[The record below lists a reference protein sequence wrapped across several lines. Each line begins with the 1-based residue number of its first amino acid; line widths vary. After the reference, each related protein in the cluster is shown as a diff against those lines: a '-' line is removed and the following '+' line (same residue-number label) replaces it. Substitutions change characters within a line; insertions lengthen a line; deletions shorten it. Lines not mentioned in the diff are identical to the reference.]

1 MSNVLLGDAKNVE
14 VEYKVQQKVKKA
26 KRKDGKGN
34 EVDKEKTKKL
44 ITIRIW
50 IDEEKTMEGQ

>member
-1 MSNVLLGDAKNVE
+1 MLLGDAKNVE